1 MSTFPSQTGLND
13 FPGQSEEFFSNT
25 PWIQIQLHLTGNLWL
40 SELGRASVRFVYT
53 FTRLRWYYVLKKKTF
68 SKKMVNAFRRNQKIH
83 TKFNQ
88 IYLKWDHMWGTF
100 LSNAWVLRVWSIPT
114 SLKNASKTTQGVA
127 VRCNQSSIRLHIAM
141 KCTTY
146 STIIIH
152 PSYYQFA
159 SPEYPKCHR
168 HSIWVVCSSPTKM
181 SKHWDHGNDG
191 WEWCHCHHFGS
202 CNFLV
207 LKLLNDPEVLKFDYL
222 SLTT

>member
-1 MSTFPSQTGLND
+1 MRNSFRIPRGYKSSCTWLATCGSQSWAVLPFTFR
-13 FPGQSEEFFSNT
+13 
-25 PWIQIQLHLTGNLWL
+25 LH
-40 SELGRASVRFVYT
+40 VYVT
-53 FTRLRWYYVLKKKTF
+53 LRWCVLKKTF
-68 SKKMVNAFRRNQKIH
+68 SKKTVNAFRRNQKIH
-83 TKFNQ
+83 TKFQQ

-114 SLKNASKTTQGVA
+114 SLKNVSPIKYSKTTQGVA
-127 VRCNQSSIRLHIAM
+127 VRCHQSSIRLHIAM

-181 SKHWDHGNDG
+181 SKDWDHGNDG
-191 WEWCHCHHFGS
+191 WERCHCHHFGLRELQ
-202 CNFLV
+202 F
-207 LKLLNDPEVLKFDYL
+207 PGA
-222 SLTT
+222 